1 MSRDASPIPNRSCL
15 PVASSTVPVAH
26 TLYIGDHRRDIEAGR
41 AAGALTMAAAYGYVH
56 PADPA
61 EQWQADH
68 LVRSVDEMASWL
80 RQRLS
85 AD

>member
-1 MSRDASPIPNRSCL
+1 MASTGADSGVGRGSG
-15 PVASSTVPVAH
+15 TE
-26 TLYIGDHRRDIEAGR
+26 RAGR